1 MKGFPG
7 NGTDPDERRMQF
19 DRASPATAGDAHHEE
34 PGESVA
40 ARKSRKQAARTQDGA
55 SDVDEARA
63 RIATLS
69 DELRRHDALYYQ
81 DDAPE
86 ITDADYDG
94 LRRELLAL
102 EASHPDL
109 VLPDSPTQVVGST
122 PAEGFETA
130 PHRSPML
137 SLDNAMDAD
146 EMRAFDA
153 RIRRMLASETGQ
165 EEDEVGAFDFM
176 AEPKLDGSGI
186 ELIYE
191 NGRFVQGLTRGDGQT
206 GEDVTTNLRHVP
218 SIPKTLATDAP
229 PAIASVRG
237 EIVLPLAAFEKLNAD
252 REKRARRPFENPRN
266 AAAGSL
272 RQIHD
277 IDYERLRSL
286 EFRGYALAEGR
297 PETFERQS
305 ETLALLGDW
314 GFVISPEIEICGGV
328 EAAIAYHGD
337 LLSKRGDLPV
347 EIDGTV
353 FKVDPLSQ
361 QEALGT
367 LARAPRWAI
376 AFKFPPEQAETV
388 LEAIEFQVGRTGAL
402 TPVARLEPV
411 RVGGVTVSNASLHN
425 QDEIER
431 KDIRVGDRI
440 VIQRAGDVIPQ
451 IVRVRLDRRHEAWAE
466 GRTLVRCSLPT
477 SCPICEAETIRLE
490 GEAVTRCVNLDC
502 PAQLKNNLRHLAS
515 RSALDVD
522 GLGEKLVDQLV
533 EAGLV
538 ARLSDVF
545 ALEEEAVT
553 DLERM
558 GAKSAA
564 NLIAAIERARTTTLP
579 RLLIALGIR
588 HVGETVA
595 ELLADE
601 FETLD
606 GLLEATPE
614 QFAAIEGIGPT
625 IAESMS
631 RFVADPGNRA
641 ELARFVELGVVIE
654 APAPRP
660 TGADAPAQTLE
671 GLVFVLTG
679 TLSKPR
685 GHFKERIEAAGGKV
699 TGSVSKKTHY
709 LVAGEAAG
717 SKLKKATDLGVE
729 VLDEAGIEGLL
740 AGD

>member
-1 MKGFPG
+1 M
-7 NGTDPDERRMQF
+7 
-19 DRASPATAGDAHHEE
+19 
-34 PGESVA
+34 A
-40 ARKSRKQAARTQDGA
+40 ARKSKAKAAKTQASNAETRARV
-55 SDVDEARA
+55 SLDEARA
-63 RIATLS
+63 RVAELS

-86 ITDADYDG
+86 ISDADYDV
-94 LRRELLAL
+94 LRRELQDL
-102 EASHPDL
+102 ETAHPEL
-109 VLPDSPTQVVGST
+109 VLPDSPTQVVGAV

-153 RIRRMLASETGQ
+153 RIRRMLASETGRT
-165 EEDEVGAFDFM
+165 EEEIGAFDYV

-218 SIPKTLATDAP
+218 SIPETLATDDP
-229 PAIASVRG
+229 PEIASVRG
-237 EIVLPLAAFEKLNAD
+237 EIVLPLAAFEKLNRGRVE
-252 REKRARRPFENPRN
+252 RELRPFENPRN

-277 IDYERLRSL
+277 VDYERLGSL
-286 EFRGYALAEGR
+286 EFRGYSLAEGG
-297 PETFERQS
+297 PDGFERQS
-305 ETLALLGDW
+305 ETLELLAGW
-314 GFVISPEIEICGGV
+314 GFVISPEIDVCAGV
-328 EAAIAYHGD
+328 EAAIAYHED
-337 LLSKRGDLPV
+337 LLSKRGELPV

-353 FKVDPLSQ
+353 VKVDRLEQ

-388 LEAIEFQVGRTGAL
+388 LEAVEFQVGRTGAL
-402 TPVARLEPV
+402 TPVARLAPV

-451 IVRVRLDRRHEAWAE
+451 IVRVRLDRRREAWAE
-466 GRTLVRCSLPT
+466 GRTLVRSVLPT
-477 SCPICEAETIRLE
+477 TCPICDARTVRLE
-490 GEAVTRCVNLDC
+490 GEAVTRCANLDC

-553 DLERM
+553 GLERM

-601 FETLD
+601 FGTLD
-606 GLLEATPE
+606 GLLEATADRI
-614 QFAAIEGIGPT
+614 AAIEGVGPT
-625 IAESMS
+625 IAESVS
-631 RFVADPGNRA
+631 RFIGDPGNRA
-641 ELARFVELGVVIE
+641 ELDRFRELGLVVE
-654 APAPRP
+654 APTPRAEGDDDAPRP
-660 TGADAPAQTLE
+660 LE

-699 TGSVSKKTHY
+699 TGSVSKKTSY

-717 SKLKKATDLGVE
+717 SKLEKATKLGIE
-729 VLDEAGIEGLL
+729 VLDEAGIEALL
-740 AGD
+740 DAD